1 MKTGQNTFE
10 MTIGSWLV
18 AFLAGTLAGIMLWVL
33 GDWRFFQAV
42 FAGGVIFIV
51 LGLIISSLMSKPL
64 SPPNQTAIEPKTPG
78 ETAAKVKKTPPTV
91 EANKGKIKPSTPL
104 PGQSELAARKGDWSY
119 QSAPAAPAPA
129 AAKADPAPAA
139 TPASGEA
146 DDLKLIG
153 GVGPA
158 LEKKLNDAGITRFEQ
173 IANMSPEDVA
183 MIEEKLSFKGRMER
197 DDWRGQAKI
206 LAAGGET
213 EFSKKSRKS

>member
-1 MKTGQNTFE
+1 MKTGQNTYE
-10 MTIGSWLV
+10 LTIGSWLV

-33 GDWRFFQAV
+33 GGWGFIQSV
-42 FAGGVIFIV
+42 FVGGVIFLV
-51 LGLIISSLMSKPL
+51 LGFLISSLMAKPL
-64 SPPNQTAIEPKTPG
+64 SAPNETEIEPKTPG
-78 ETAAKVKKTPPTV
+78 ETAAKVAKTPPTV
-91 EANKGKIKPSTPL
+91 EANKSKVQPSTPL
-104 PGQSELAARKGDWSY
+104 PGQAELAGRKGDWSY
-119 QSAPAAPAPA
+119 QSEPAAKSEKSGSAPA
-129 AAKADPAPAA
+129 AAAD
-139 TPASGEA
+139 SGAA

-173 IANMSPEDVA
+173 IANMSAEDVA

-213 EFSKKSRKS
+213 EFSKKSKKS